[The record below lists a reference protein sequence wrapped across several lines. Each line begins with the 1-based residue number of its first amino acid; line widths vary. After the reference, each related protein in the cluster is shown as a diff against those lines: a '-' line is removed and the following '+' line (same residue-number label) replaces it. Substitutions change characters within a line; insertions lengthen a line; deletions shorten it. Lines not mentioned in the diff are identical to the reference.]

1 MARKRGLKSYRIAI
15 SLTLGIF
22 ELVYVLGIA
31 ATLTVSP
38 GDCNTPLKAWLQT
51 LMTCFA
57 VHFLLLVSTECV
69 PYLFG
74 VVMHKVLTYVYAVVS
89 VLLSVFIVVWFIIG
103 NNWYWSA
110 DNDCKD
116 SFPAGHTLV
125 YVILMVYYCILGL
138 ALCGGCLLGV
148 FLCVGGGLTT
158 RSSNY

>member
-1 MARKRGLKSYRIAI
+1 MARRRGLKSYRTAM

-22 ELVYVLGIA
+22 ELVYVLGIG

-38 GDCNTPLKAWLQT
+38 GDCATPLKAWLQT

-57 VHFLLLVSTECV
+57 VHFLLLVSTECL

-74 VVMHKVLTYVYAVVS
+74 VLMHKVLTYAYAVAS
-89 VLLSVFIVVWFIIG
+89 VLLSIFIVVWFVVG
-103 NNWYWSA
+103 NVWYWETEEA
-110 DNDCKD
+110 CKTEFA
-116 SFPAGHTLV
+116 SGYLLV
-125 YVILMVYYCILGL
+125 YVVLVVYYCVLGL